1 MLGNKVCVYAGEIGT
16 RQFALLEEYAASGYD
31 IALMDRDKQMGQSV
45 KKELERMH
53 HISVFFFHGDIK
65 SEEDQDLFWGVIQDQ
80 YKGEEVII
88 CSDMC
93 QEENK

>member
-1 MLGNKVCVYAGEIGT
+1 MLGNKVCVYAGEIGI

-31 IALMDRDKQMGQSV
+31 IALMDRNKQMGQSV
-45 KKELERMH
+45 KKKLERMH
-53 HISVFFFHGDIK
+53 PISVFFFHGDIK
-65 SEEDQDLFWGVIQDQ
+65 SEEDQDLFWGVIHDQ